1 MSNNKQGAEKNMTAA
16 FIALGAAL
24 VAGVVIFV
32 IALTS
37 VFSNIDSA
45 DGTTEYNITAASSEA
60 VSQNDSDLGLFAD
73 DDTSQDF
80 VSIQNEGS
88 IDANQN
94 GNSVGGLTEPETKK
108 QKNEA
113 VEYYEQLSPNGENKL
128 SDHYDNKYIKKISA
142 EYGVD
147 SDLLVAIY
155 SEPDT
160 GNNFVLHFNGKKDSN
175 GNVVKSP
182 DTLEKVY
189 QIDKE
194 GKVSIA
200 TGTDRGNVG
209 VSYAEGMLCFNMVK
223 TLVMTQYPDYFTGLD

>member
-1 MSNNKQGAEKNMTAA
+1 MSNNKQGSEKNMTAA

-24 VAGVVIFV
+24 VAGVVIFI

-37 VFSNIDSA
+37 IFLKPDSV
-45 DGTTEYNITAASSEA
+45 DGTTEYNITAASSET
-60 VSQNDSDLGLFAD
+60 VSQNDNGLGFFTD
-73 DDTSQDF
+73 DGSSQDV
-80 VSIQNEGS
+80 VSVQTGTPVDET
-88 IDANQN
+88 QN
-94 GNSVGGLTEPETKK
+94 GNGGGGLTEPETPET
-108 QKNEA
+108 KNEV

-175 GNVVKSP
+175 GNVIKSP

-194 GKVSIA
+194 GNVSIA